1 MSSTS
6 NRSSHLAAENALLV
20 REGDHGYRPAS
31 DEEVLLRARQLLSH
45 RVRRGAVMDSPQA
58 VKDYL
63 RLQIGV
69 LEHEV
74 FFMIFLDS
82 QHRMIALKEMFR
94 GSVSQTSV
102 YAREVVREA
111 LLLNASAVVLAHN
124 HPSGCAE
131 PSRADQLLTEALS
144 SALRMM
150 EVRVLDHFV
159 VTMGDIV
166 SFAERG
172 LL

>member
-6 NRSSHLAAENALLV
+6 ISTSDRAASNTLLV
-20 REGDHGYRPAS
+20 REGDGRYRPAS
-31 DEEVLLRARQLLSH
+31 AEEVLQRARQVMSH
-45 RVRRGAVMDSPQA
+45 RVRRGAVMNSPQA

-63 RLQIGV
+63 RLEIGL

-74 FFMIFLDS
+74 FFVVFLDS
-82 QHRMIALKEMFR
+82 QHRLLALKEMFR

-102 YAREVVREA
+102 YPREIVREA

-131 PSRADQLLTEALS
+131 PSRADEKLTESLA
-144 SALRMM
+144 SALRLM
-150 EVRVLDHFV
+150 EVRVLDHLV
-159 VTMGDIV
+159 VTSDDIV

-172 LL
+172 LI